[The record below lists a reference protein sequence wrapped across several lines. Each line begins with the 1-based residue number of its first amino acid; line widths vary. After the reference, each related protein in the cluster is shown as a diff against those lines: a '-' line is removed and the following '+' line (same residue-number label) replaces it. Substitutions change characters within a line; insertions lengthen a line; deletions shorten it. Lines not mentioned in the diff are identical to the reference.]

1 MKIQNIVKKDN
12 INKIYKDKNNINWIV
27 NNPVDDD
34 ITLLQLII
42 NADSGIM
49 TTSYDITDYYSLNT
63 LLKMDFK
70 EL

>member
-63 LLKMDFK
+63 ILKMDFK

>member
-42 NADSGIM
+42 NADSGVM
-49 TTSYDITDYYSLNT
+49 TTSYDITDYYT
-63 LLKMDFK
+63 LGTILKMDFK